1 MSLLFNIINAIVN
14 GSNHNSLNK
23 NQETNKKENKVEN
36 KFNNIK
42 EVDNKKDI
50 WPENEDEENKQ
61 IQLAIQQ
68 SENEAKLMLERE
80 EEEERQLQ
88 FALKESEKENNKY
101 FNINEINDNFIK
113 ENEEENEK
121 EDIINNNKEDDEEN
135 EDDKGGEE
143 ENEEEKEEEKEEFDE
158 EYGICPITQEYM
170 ENPVITPSGN
180 YYEKKA
186 IIDWINK
193 EGTDPMTR
201 ERLTIDMLIEDN
213 EYKKQI
219 IEYRKKFNK

>member
-1 MSLLFNIINAIVN
+1 MSLLFNIINAIIN
-14 GSNHNSLNK
+14 DSNHNSLNK
-23 NQETNKKENKVEN
+23 NQETNKKENLEN
-36 KFNNIK
+36 KFNND
-42 EVDNKKDI
+42 EDNKKDI

-80 EEEERQLQ
+80 EEEEMQLQ

-113 ENEEENEK
+113 
-121 EDIINNNKEDDEEN
+121 
-135 EDDKGGEE
+135 

>member
-14 GSNHNSLNK
+14 GSGNDSLNN
-23 NQETNKKENKVEN
+23 NQKINKKENEGEN
-36 KFNNIK
+36 KYNNDK
-42 EVDNKKDI
+42 EEDNKKDI

-68 SENEAKLMLERE
+68 SENEAKLMLEKE

-88 FALKESEKENNKY
+88 LALKESEKENNKY
-101 FNINEINDNFIK
+101 CNINEINDDFIK
-113 ENEEENEK
+113 ENEEE
-121 EDIINNNKEDDEEN
+121 I
-135 EDDKGGEE
+135 
-143 ENEEEKEEEKEEFDE
+143 EEFDE
-158 EYGICPITQEYM
+158 DYGICPITQEYM

>member
-1 MSLLFNIINAIVN
+1 MSLLFNIINAIIN

-23 NQETNKKENKVEN
+23 NQETNKKENLEN
-36 KFNNIK
+36 KFNND
-42 EVDNKKDI
+42 EDNKKDI

-113 ENEEENEK
+113 
-121 EDIINNNKEDDEEN
+121 
-135 EDDKGGEE
+135 

>member
-1 MSLLFNIINAIVN
+1 MSLLFNIINALVN
-14 GSNHNSLNK
+14 GSNKDSLNN
-23 NQETNKKENKVEN
+23 NQEIHKKENEIEDKY
-36 KFNNIK
+36 NND
-42 EVDNKKDI
+42 EEEDNKKDF

-113 ENEEENEK
+113 
-121 EDIINNNKEDDEEN
+121 
-135 EDDKGGEE
+135 

-213 EYKKQI
+213 EYKKKI

>member
-1 MSLLFNIINAIVN
+1 
-14 GSNHNSLNK
+14 
-23 NQETNKKENKVEN
+23 
-36 KFNNIK
+36 
-42 EVDNKKDI
+42 
-50 WPENEDEENKQ
+50 
-61 IQLAIQQ
+61 
-68 SENEAKLMLERE
+68 MLERE

-101 FNINEINDNFIK
+101 FNINEINDNYIK
-113 ENEEENEK
+113 ENK
-121 EDIINNNKEDDEEN
+121 
-135 EDDKGGEE
+135 
-143 ENEEEKEEEKEEFDE
+143 EEKEEKEEFDE

>member
-1 MSLLFNIINAIVN
+1 MSLLFNIINALVN
-14 GSNHNSLNK
+14 GSNKDSLNN
-23 NQETNKKENKVEN
+23 NQEIHKKENEIEDKY
-36 KFNNIK
+36 NND
-42 EVDNKKDI
+42 EEEDNKKDF

-68 SENEAKLMLERE
+68 SENEAKLMSEIE

-88 FALKESEKENNKY
+88 LALKESEKENNKY

-113 ENEEENEK
+113 
-121 EDIINNNKEDDEEN
+121 
-135 EDDKGGEE
+135 

>member
-1 MSLLFNIINAIVN
+1 MSLLFNIINAIIN
-14 GSNHNSLNK
+14 DSNHNSLNK
-23 NQETNKKENKVEN
+23 NQETNKKENLEN
-36 KFNNIK
+36 KFNND
-42 EVDNKKDI
+42 EDNKKDI

-80 EEEERQLQ
+80 EEEEMQLQ

-113 ENEEENEK
+113 ENEEEK
-121 EDIINNNKEDDEEN
+121 
-135 EDDKGGEE
+135 
-143 ENEEEKEEEKEEFDE
+143 EKEEFDE

>member
-1 MSLLFNIINAIVN
+1 MSLLFNIINALVN
-14 GSNHNSLNK
+14 GSNKDSLNN
-23 NQETNKKENKVEN
+23 NQEIHKKENEIEDKY
-36 KFNNIK
+36 NND
-42 EVDNKKDI
+42 EEEDNKKDF

-68 SENEAKLMLERE
+68 SENEAKLMSEIE

-88 FALKESEKENNKY
+88 LALKESEKENNKY
-101 FNINEINDNFIK
+101 FNINEINDNYIK
-113 ENEEENEK
+113 ENK
-121 EDIINNNKEDDEEN
+121 
-135 EDDKGGEE
+135 
-143 ENEEEKEEEKEEFDE
+143 EEKEEKEEFDE

-213 EYKKQI
+213 EYKKKI